1 MSVHDNESLDK
12 YKGKSKQECQGLKEN
27 EFDLGK
33 QIKSKKVE
41 RENRNLGT
49 K

>member
-1 MSVHDNESLDK
+1 MSRLQK
-12 YKGKSKQECQGLKEN
+12 N

-33 QIKSKKVE
+33 QIKFKKVE
-41 RENRNLGT
+41 RKNKNLDT

>member
-1 MSVHDNESLDK
+1 MSKLQK
-12 YKGKSKQECQGLKEN
+12 N

-33 QIKSKKVE
+33 YIKSKKVE
-41 RENRNLGT
+41 RENRNLDT

>member
-1 MSVHDNESLDK
+1 MS
-12 YKGKSKQECQGLKEN
+12 GPQRN

-41 RENRNLGT
+41 RENKNLGT

>member
-1 MSVHDNESLDK
+1 MEYVNV
-12 YKGKSKQECQGLKEN
+12 SKPQRN
-27 EFDLGK
+27 EFHLGSE
-33 QIKSKKVE
+33 IKSKKVE

>member
-1 MSVHDNESLDK
+1 MLGSQK
-12 YKGKSKQECQGLKEN
+12 N

-41 RENRNLGT
+41 KKNKNLDI